1 MRVEVDGDLNG
12 SQLENRVVTHLY
24 RIAQE
29 AVTNAVKHAQ
39 ADAIRIDVKSGSGVT
54 RLRVSDNGIGIPS
67 NGDRHEGLGLRV
79 MRHRAGSIR
88 ASLTIR
94 ANPSGG
100 TVVTCTLR
108 QPPALLTATSSVAT
122 PTLNGSAHRTPDF
135 RRASGRTGDSHGA
148 PGGDSVRRTP
158 KTP

>member
-1 MRVEVDGDLNG
+1 MDVDGDLAD
-12 SQLENRVVTHLY
+12 SRLENRVVTHLY

-29 AVTNAVKHAQ
+29 AVTNAVKHAE
-39 ADAIRIDVKSGSGVT
+39 ADAIRIEVKSGRGTT

-79 MRHRAGSIR
+79 MRHRAASIR

-100 TVVTCTLR
+100 TSVTCTLR
-108 QPPALLTATSSVAT
+108 RPPSLARLSKPAL
-122 PTLNGSAHRTPDF
+122 
-135 RRASGRTGDSHGA
+135 
-148 PGGDSVRRTP
+148 
-158 KTP
+158 